1 MTELVQAIFAD
12 AAVPPTIV
20 FGEIA
25 VVLFFLRVRG
35 WDLLLVGLIN
45 CLTNPVVNLL
55 GSWAFLSLPPGSA
68 APYLCLAG
76 LEAAVVF
83 GEALLFHKLLE
94 YRRLHPLL
102 LSLILNAA
110 SFAAGELVVL
120 ICSL

>member
-1 MTELVQAIFAD
+1 MNSVLSSLLFALALTLAVEVPL
-12 AAVPPTIV
+12 AA
-20 FGEIA
+20 
-25 VVLFFLRVRG
+25 LLRVRG

-76 LEAAVVF
+76 LEAAVLF

-110 SFAAGELVVL
+110 SFAAGELVIL
-120 ICSL
+120 IRSL